1 MGKEKESSSSR
12 MNTLKMNTTATTA
25 PGTRTRVVTKA
36 LKFGGSKSSKAPRKA
51 PRKAPAKPKRATKAA
66 KANET
71 NLFDFNFGKLFGAQ
85 TYYDDAA
92 SGSKATSKEKAVGY
106 RGSGEKGSAP
116 NVDAQGKKARL
127 GGRVYQFADKYGNID
142 EYSPIWTP
150 ETRAPGADTYE
161 PGLAGIAVW
170 FVGFVGLL
178 GTGAFAV
185 TPPRP
190 SPTRFLPSARTH

>member
-66 KANET
+66 EANET

-127 GGRVYQFADKYGNID
+127 GGRVYQFADKYGGNID
-142 EYSPIWTP
+142 EYALRLKPPITPAKVRSP
-150 ETRAPGADTYE
+150 AP
-161 PGLAGIAVW
+161 LV
-170 FVGFVGLL
+170 V
-178 GTGAFAV
+178 
-185 TPPRP
+185 
-190 SPTRFLPSARTH
+190 